1 MDDHPPSSR
10 RERRV
15 AARRTL
21 ILEAAARL
29 FAEKGF
35 HRTTTKDIAEA
46 ADVSEGT
53 LYNYFENKDEM
64 LMGIMTLLVDAQ
76 RMDLR
81 LTDGL
86 PVDARHFLMAMLEN
100 RREMVEQKGEM
111 LQSVL
116 SEILV
121 NPDLRQRYYQQLTL
135 PVLGLLTGHLQARSQ
150 MGQIKPVDAALVS
163 QILVGL
169 TTGLF
174 VLEVLGD
181 PKVTTEWEELS
192 EVITSIL
199 FDGIANRTNDHDP
212 EEPVSP

>member
-10 RERRV
+10 RERRI

-76 RMDLR
+76 IMDLR
-81 LTDGL
+81 LSDGL
-86 PVDARHFLMAMLEN
+86 PVDARRFLTSMLQS
-100 RREMVEQKGEM
+100 RREMVEQKGAM

-121 NPDLRQRYYQQLTL
+121 NPDLRERYYQELTL
-135 PVLGLLTGHLQARSQ
+135 PVLGLLTGHLQARSL

-163 QILVGL
+163 RILVGL
-169 TTGLF
+169 ITGLF
-174 VLEVLGD
+174 ILEVLGD
-181 PKVTTEWEELS
+181 PKVTAGWEELS
-192 EVITSIL
+192 EVITSVL
-199 FDGIANRTNDHDP
+199 FDGVANRTNDHDP
-212 EEPVSP
+212 EEPVST

>member
-1 MDDHPPSSR
+1 MEDHPPSSR
-10 RERRV
+10 RERRI

-81 LTDGL
+81 LSDGL
-86 PVDARHFLMAMLEN
+86 PVDARHFLMAMLQSG
-100 RREMVEQKGEM
+100 REMVEQKGDM

-121 NPDLRQRYYQQLTL
+121 NPDLRQRYYQELTL
-135 PVLGLLTGHLQARSQ
+135 PVLGLLTGHLQARSL

-163 QILVGL
+163 RILVGL

-181 PKVTTEWEELS
+181 PKVAAGWEELS
-192 EVITSIL
+192 EVITSVL
-199 FDGIANRTNDHDP
+199 FDGVANRANDHDP
-212 EEPVSP
+212 EESVSS